1 MIKSYLEPTPWDQR
15 NFPVETY
22 QLSEYSEAALRETDQ
37 VKGHFTVKV
46 GVFENTKLL
55 HDYGFYYADTL
66 IAPFCKKDRFL
77 FERAKEASFTENF
90 DKDEILNI
98 AEEAFQGGR
107 YHRDFNIPNN
117 MADKRYRNWV
127 KDLINQRLILAYK
140 QNGEIAGFFAY
151 KDDQILL
158 LAMHEDYR
166 GKGMAT
172 AFAGAC
178 VKEQFVRT
186 GHTELKTSISPSNPA
201 SLNVFLGLG
210 FRLGP
215 AIDVYHKLN
224 GTIEERE

>member
-1 MIKSYLEPTPWDQR
+1 MIKTYLEPTPWDRR

-22 QLSEYSEAALRETDQ
+22 QLTEYSEAALKETDQ
-37 VKGHFTVKV
+37 VEGHFTVKV
-46 GVFENTKLL
+46 GSLEDTKLL

-66 IAPFCKKDRFL
+66 IAPFCNKDRFL
-77 FERAKEASFTENF
+77 SERAEKVSFTESF

-117 MADKRYRNWV
+117 MADQRYRNWV
-127 KDLINQRLILAYK
+127 KDLIDQRLILAYK
-140 QNGEIAGFFAY
+140 QNEKIVGFFAY
-151 KDDQILL
+151 KDNQILL
-158 LAMHEDYR
+158 LAMHKDYR

-172 AFAGAC
+172 AFAGTC
-178 VKEQFVRT
+178 VKEQFERT

-215 AIDVYHKLN
+215 ATDVYHKLN
-224 GTIEERE
+224 GTIGERE